1 MNTNPLV
8 YVHPANFYV
17 SLPNWIVSFTIP
29 AFLCRFILRYSLIGW
44 MNAWRVLTLR
54 LGSRRLCELAEV
66 DNILWIFYFSELGF
80 NICSLTMDEYNDKS
94 SSSFEVRNFR
104 DRANEKKKKMV
115 SLGFNTILFLYK
127 RLNFQ
132 RCQASR
138 NLFHHFSLLFFPSF
152 VSSRFLRVEKPGR
165 LHYTQLRKI
174 ARISRSRDF
183 SLSMR
188 LLLL

>member
-152 VSSRFLRVEKPGR
+152 PLAFSAWRSLADCTIRNCAKSREYHAAVTLVYPCVCSYFN
-165 LHYTQLRKI
+165 
-174 ARISRSRDF
+174 
-183 SLSMR
+183 
-188 LLLL
+188 

>member
-44 MNAWRVLTLR
+44 MNACRVLTLR
-54 LGSRRLCELAEV
+54 LVSRRLCELAEV

-127 RLNFQ
+127 RLNF
-132 RCQASR
+132 RLKKMSSVSKS
-138 NLFHHFSLLFFPSF
+138 FSPFFSPFLSF
-152 VSSRFLRVEKPGR
+152 LRFL
-165 LHYTQLRKI
+165 
-174 ARISRSRDF
+174 
-183 SLSMR
+183 SLSPR
-188 LLLL
+188 GEAWPIALYATAQNRASITQP